1 MEDVFSY
8 KDCDIVTETMPIT
21 IKDIDGK
28 KGVVTGYFA
37 HFDSIDSDGDIIKK
51 GSFIKTLSE
60 QGPFSRKPRIKHLL
74 NHDTN
79 QPLGVLTDLRE
90 DNYGLFYESKL
101 GTHSLGEDF
110 VKMVESGLIT
120 EHSIGYRTKKWN
132 QLKPWSE
139 WKEGEAMREITEVKL
154 YEGSSLTAW
163 GANMNTPL
171 TSMKAEKKVSILCK
185 QLDALMK
192 ALRNGSFTDETFDL
206 LEIKFAQLQ
215 QLYIDLLP
223 KEEKEPPLQGTP
235 EPDARATHPAVV
247 KSRNWGSITQLL
259 N

>member
-120 EHSIGYRTKKWN
+120 EHSIGYRF
-132 QLKPWSE
+132 L
-139 WKEGEAMREITEVKL
+139 
-154 YEGSSLTAW
+154 
-163 GANMNTPL
+163 
-171 TSMKAEKKVSILCK
+171 
-185 QLDALMK
+185 
-192 ALRNGSFTDETFDL
+192 
-206 LEIKFAQLQ
+206 
-215 QLYIDLLP
+215 
-223 KEEKEPPLQGTP
+223 
-235 EPDARATHPAVV
+235 
-247 KSRNWGSITQLL
+247 
-259 N
+259 